1 MATGRAKVAWS
12 APRTGDLASIFGSV
26 PAKLLIREA
35 SHCTRR
41 RGRCAVFEFLSQG
54 APIRGLTVGGILMER
69 CHHGVREP
77 KRTSAHGRILD
88 INERTDGAVTRIIGG
103 RHSTIAAEEF
113 VPVGDL
119 DGRQVLGQRPASYGL
134 KMGKTPRRHIF
145 KYAKEIL
152 GAHDAPLSPPRS
164 DPGERIL
171 YGCLNFEQ
179 CILNVIIARVADVWR
194 VDTPRPMR
202 DSLLLKLMSF
212 PTGDRGGPS
221 QQQRHPVDAADG
233 VPRLLPYQASVGH
246 FAAMKILKATSR
258 TISTKFLPRQLPSR
272 ARWPQGGKRRRREP
286 TQGNEAACH
295 LTVTGEGDADF
306 EGVAPAL
313 RFG

>member
-1 MATGRAKVAWS
+1 
-12 APRTGDLASIFGSV
+12 
-26 PAKLLIREA
+26 
-35 SHCTRR
+35 
-41 RGRCAVFEFLSQG
+41 
-54 APIRGLTVGGILMER
+54 MER

-88 INERTDGAVTRIIGG
+88 INERTGGAVTRIFGG

-119 DGRQVLGQRPASYGL
+119 DGRQVLGQRPTPYGL
-134 KMGKTPRRHIF
+134 KMGKTPRRNIF
-145 KYAKEIL
+145 KYAEGNSRRSRRPIV
-152 GAHDAPLSPPRS
+152 GARS

-171 YGCLNFEQ
+171 LWLLEFQAVHTECNS
-179 CILNVIIARVADVWR
+179 ARVADVWR

-202 DSLLLKLMSF
+202 DLHLAEVDVFSNRRSRWSVATAAASGGCGRWCTT
-212 PTGDRGGPS
+212 PAAIPGVRGACS
-221 QQQRHPVDAADG
+221 
-233 VPRLLPYQASVGH
+233 SK
-246 FAAMKILKATSR
+246 MKILKATSR
-258 TISTKFLPRQLPSR
+258 TISTKFLSRQLPSR
-272 ARWPQGGKRRRREP
+272 ARWPQGGKRRRREL